1 MDAYIHNQRYSV
13 DRCDVLNTDFRKL
26 GAFLRLSGSAQRPV
40 GEITLDELVNINNV
54 VLTLLEEASHKS

>member
-1 MDAYIHNQRYSV
+1 MDAYIHNQRSSV
-13 DRCDVLNTDFRKL
+13 VNLVLNTDFKKL

-40 GEITLDELVNINNV
+40 GEITSGELVNINNV